1 MNRPLYAQRLNRD
14 VSELF
19 SNNFNC
25 SGSTLTVLQT
35 SDSLQA
41 EGCLVLRVTIFEGPY
56 RRGTYAFGLNIPENY
71 PFRPVE
77 IFAKQPIWHPN
88 IDLFTGKVALPIEW
102 SPVLTLNSIAVAVQ
116 VNPYV
121 EILCSLFNVIAIFS
135 FVLIRCFCW
144 SRVLRILSIW
154 KRIHTFF
161 RKAIHLIS

>member
-25 SGSTLTVLQT
+25 SSSTLTVLQT

-41 EGCLVLRVTIFEGPY
+41 EGCLVLRVSIFEGPY

-116 VNPYV
+116 MLMLEPSPENPLNMEAY
-121 EILCSLFNVIAIFS
+121 SYF
-135 FVLIRCFCW
+135 
-144 SRVLRILSIW
+144 LSQSD
-154 KRIHTFF
+154 TFDQLVQ
-161 RKAIHLIS
+161 KSISGGCGISGVK

>member
-25 SGSTLTVLQT
+25 SASTLSVAQT
-35 SDSLQA
+35 ADSLQTD
-41 EGCLVLRVTIFEGPY
+41 GCLTLCISIFEGPY
-56 RRGTYAFGLNIPENY
+56 RRGSYMFAMNIPENY

-102 SPVLTLNSIAVAVQ
+102 SPVLTLNSIALAVQ
-116 VNPYV
+116 V
-121 EILCSLFNVIAIFS
+121 
-135 FVLIRCFCW
+135 
-144 SRVLRILSIW
+144 SIY
-154 KRIHTFF
+154 IT
-161 RKAIHLIS
+161 